1 MKKLTLALLFAVAL
15 GAPVLAAEKE
25 ILKSENLK
33 LDAVGE
39 LTINKFKAAEAVGVE
54 IIDKAGNKLLDMP
67 SIGSAE
73 KMFSINDAATSLAV
87 VDLTG
92 DGVAEVV
99 ASAFFGPG
107 SALYVFKF
115 DADKKKFVPI
125 KFDDNP
131 DPEMHREFMVSD
143 LPSDDGKD
151 MVIMPDLTLKARGKI
166 YPATPEEKVKEGEY
180 LFKFADGAFK
190 LTETLS
196 EEPAAN
202 E

>member
-1 MKKLTLALLFAVAL
+1 MKKLTIALLFAVAL
-15 GAPVLAAEKE
+15 GSSVLAAEKE
-25 ILKSENLK
+25 ILKSEKLK

-39 LTINKFKAAEAVGVE
+39 LTINKFKADETVGVE
-54 IIDKAGNKLLDMP
+54 ILDSAGNKLLDMP

-73 KMFSINDAATSLAV
+73 KMFSLNDAPTSLAA

-92 DGVAEVV
+92 DGVPEVV

-115 DADKKKFVPI
+115 DPESKKFAAI

-151 MVIMPDLTLKARGKI
+151 MAILPDLTLKARGKI
-166 YPATPEEKVKEGEY
+166 YPASTEETVKEGEY
-180 LFKFADGAFK
+180 FFKFADGAFK
-190 LTETLS
+190 LNETRS
-196 EEPAAN
+196 AEPAG